1 MENWP
6 LFFVVVLGLVLI
18 GVLVVSANIS
28 VKKLVGIA
36 AYFNLSS
43 TFMGMTVV
51 SLATSIPEITS
62 HITASA
68 KILGGSL
75 DFQIGSAIVLG
86 SNIGS
91 DVVQQTFILGLVV
104 LLTGTMHFRRYF
116 MWKSMVPMIASTVM
130 CIVLGLDRVYSRWDG
145 LILFGT
151 FILYSLYLY
160 HDERKFYQAEDN
172 VPMSE
177 EISDSV
183 PKTKRQV
190 AIDSLVTVFLLTL
203 TVLAASQVLRITE
216 IVVNQ
221 TNISGSLLGV
231 VTLGLAS
238 AMPELSTALAGV
250 RHKEFGI
257 SLGTLIGSNI
267 TNPLVGIGL
276 GALISK
282 YAVPRPL
289 ILWDLPWETLTGILL
304 WIILWARKGKLGKI
318 ESFYLM
324 GMYFSFIILRAVIF
338 PADF

>member
-6 LFFVVVLGLVLI
+6 LFYVIVLGLALI
-18 GVLVVSANIS
+18 GVLVVTANLS

-75 DFQIGSAIVLG
+75 DFKIGSSIVLG

>member
-1 MENWP
+1 M
-6 LFFVVVLGLVLI
+6 
-18 GVLVVSANIS
+18 
-28 VKKLVGIA
+28 
-36 AYFNLSS
+36 Y
-43 TFMGMTVV
+43 
-51 SLATSIPEITS
+51 
-62 HITASA
+62 
-68 KILGGSL
+68 
-75 DFQIGSAIVLG
+75 
-86 SNIGS
+86 
-91 DVVQQTFILGLVV
+91 
-104 LLTGTMHFRRYF
+104 
-116 MWKSMVPMIASTVM
+116 
-130 CIVLGLDRVYSRWDG
+130 VY
-145 LILFGT
+145 
-151 FILYSLYLY
+151 Y
-160 HDERKFYQAEDN
+160 DERKFYQAEDN

-304 WIILWARKGKLGKI
+304 WIILWARKGKLGKR

-324 GMYFSFIILRAVIF
+324 AMYFIFIILRAVIF

>member
-6 LFFVVVLGLVLI
+6 LFYVIVLGLALI
-18 GVLVVSANIS
+18 GVLVVTANLS

-75 DFQIGSAIVLG
+75 DFKIGSSIVLG

-130 CIVLGLDRVYSRWDG
+130 CILLGLDRVYSRWDG

-183 PKTKRQV
+183 PKTKSQV

>member
-68 KILGGSL
+68 KILGCSL
-75 DFQIGSAIVLG
+75 DFKIGSSIVLG

>member
-75 DFQIGSAIVLG
+75 DFQIGSSIVLG

-130 CIVLGLDRVYSRWDG
+130 CILLGLDGIYSRWDG

-160 HDERKFYQAEDN
+160 YDERKFYHAEDN

-177 EISDSV
+177 EISDSI
-183 PKTKRQV
+183 PKTRKDV
-190 AIDSLVTVFLLTL
+190 AIDSLITVFLLTL

-216 IVVNQ
+216 IVVNR

-289 ILWDLPWETLTGILL
+289 LLWDLPWETLTGILL
-304 WIILWARKGKLGKI
+304 WIILWARKGKLGKM

-324 GMYFSFIILRAVIF
+324 AMYFIFIILRAVIF

>member
-6 LFFVVVLGLVLI
+6 LFYVIVLGLALI
-18 GVLVVSANIS
+18 GVLVVTANLS

-43 TFMGMTVV
+43 TFMWMTVV

-75 DFQIGSAIVLG
+75 DFKIGSSIVLG

-190 AIDSLVTVFLLTL
+190 AIDSLITVFLLTL

-216 IVVNQ
+216 IVVNR

-304 WIILWARKGKLGKI
+304 WIILWARKGKLGKR

-324 GMYFSFIILRAVIF
+324 AMYFIFIILRAVIF

>member
-6 LFFVVVLGLVLI
+6 LFYVIVLGLGMI
-18 GVLVVSANIS
+18 GILVVSANLS
-28 VKKLVGIA
+28 VKKLIGVA

-62 HITASA
+62 HFTASA
-68 KILGGSL
+68 KILSGSL
-75 DFQIGSAIVLG
+75 DFRIGSSIVLG

-91 DVVQQTFILGLVV
+91 DVFQQTFILGLVV

-116 MWKSMVPMIASTVM
+116 MWKSMVPMIAASAL

-151 FILYSLYLY
+151 FILYSLYLFF
-160 HDERKFYQAEDN
+160 DERKFFQAEDN
-172 VPMSE
+172 VHMSE
-177 EISDSV
+177 EISDSI
-183 PKTKRQV
+183 PITKKQV
-190 AIDSLVTVFLLTL
+190 LLDSLISVLLL
-203 TVLAASQVLRITE
+203 IVTVLAASQVLRATE
-216 IVVNQ
+216 IIVNR

-250 RHKEFGI
+250 RHKVFGI

-267 TNPLVGIGL
+267 TTPLVGIGL
-276 GALISK
+276 GALVST

-289 ILWDLPWETLTGILL
+289 LLWDLPWATLTGILL
-304 WIILWARKGKLGKI
+304 WIILWARKGKLGKV
-318 ESFYLM
+318 EGFYLM
-324 GMYFSFIILRAVIF
+324 AMYFVFVVLRAVLF
-338 PADF
+338 PVDF

>member
-1 MENWP
+1 METWP
-6 LFFVVVLGLVLI
+6 LFVVIILGLALI
-18 GVLVVSANIS
+18 AVLVIAANML

-51 SLATSIPEITS
+51 SLATSIPEITA

-68 KILGGSL
+68 KILGGTL

-104 LLTGTMHFRRYF
+104 LLTGVMHFRRYF
-116 MWKSMVPMIASTVM
+116 MWKSMVPMIAASAL
-130 CIVLGLDRVYSRWDG
+130 CILLGLDRVYSRWDG
-145 LILFGT
+145 IILFGC

-160 HDERKFYQAEDN
+160 LDERKFYQAEDN

-177 EISDSV
+177 EISDSI
-183 PKTKRQV
+183 PKTKKQV
-190 AIDSLVTVFLLTL
+190 GQDSLISVALLAI

-216 IVVNQ
+216 MVVNQ

-231 VTLGLAS
+231 ITLGLAS

-250 RHKEFGI
+250 RNKEIGI

-267 TNPLVGIGL
+267 TNPLVGIGI
-276 GALISK
+276 GALISE

-289 ILWDLPWETLTGILL
+289 LLWDLPWATLTGILL
-304 WIILWARKGKLGKI
+304 WIILWARKGKLGKM
-318 ESFYLM
+318 ESIYLM
-324 GMYFSFIILRAVIF
+324 VMYFIFIGMRAFLF
-338 PADF
+338 PVDF

>member
-6 LFFVVVLGLVLI
+6 LFYVIVLGLGMI
-18 GVLVVSANIS
+18 GILVVSANLS
-28 VKKLVGIA
+28 VKKLIGVA

-62 HITASA
+62 HFTASA
-68 KILGGSL
+68 KILSGSL
-75 DFQIGSAIVLG
+75 DFRIGSSIVLG

-91 DVVQQTFILGLVV
+91 DVFQQTFILGLVV

-116 MWKSMVPMIASTVM
+116 MWKSMVPMIAASAL

-151 FILYSLYLY
+151 FILYSLYLFF
-160 HDERKFYQAEDN
+160 DERKFFQAEDN
-172 VPMSE
+172 VHMSE
-177 EISDSV
+177 EISDSI
-183 PKTKRQV
+183 PITKKQV
-190 AIDSLVTVFLLTL
+190 LLDSLISVLLL
-203 TVLAASQVLRITE
+203 IVTVLAASQVLRATE
-216 IVVNQ
+216 IIVNR

-276 GALISK
+276 GALVST

-289 ILWDLPWETLTGILL
+289 LLWDLPWATLTGILL
-304 WIILWARKGKLGKI
+304 WIILWARKGKLGKV
-318 ESFYLM
+318 EGFYLM
-324 GMYFSFIILRAVIF
+324 AMYFVFVVLRAVLF
-338 PADF
+338 PVDF

>member
-6 LFFVVVLGLVLI
+6 LFYVIVLGLGMI
-18 GVLVVSANIS
+18 GILVVSANLS
-28 VKKLVGIA
+28 VKKLIGVA

-62 HITASA
+62 HFTASA
-68 KILGGSL
+68 KILSGSL
-75 DFQIGSAIVLG
+75 DFRIGSSIVLG

-91 DVVQQTFILGLVV
+91 DVFQQTFILGLVV

-116 MWKSMVPMIASTVM
+116 MWKSMVPMIAASAL

-151 FILYSLYLY
+151 FILYSLYLFF
-160 HDERKFYQAEDN
+160 DERKFFQAEDN
-172 VPMSE
+172 VHMSE
-177 EISDSV
+177 EISDSI
-183 PKTKRQV
+183 PITKKQV
-190 AIDSLVTVFLLTL
+190 LLDSLISVLLL
-203 TVLAASQVLRITE
+203 IVTVLAASQVLRATE
-216 IVVNQ
+216 IIVNR

-276 GALISK
+276 GALVST

-289 ILWDLPWETLTGILL
+289 LLWDLPWATLTGILL
-304 WIILWARKGKLGKI
+304 WIILWERKGKLGKV
-318 ESFYLM
+318 EGFYLM
-324 GMYFSFIILRAVIF
+324 AMYFVFVVLRAVLF
-338 PADF
+338 PVDF

>member
-1 MENWP
+1 M
-6 LFFVVVLGLVLI
+6 LDL
-18 GVLVVSANIS
+18 
-28 VKKLVGIA
+28 
-36 AYFNLSS
+36 
-43 TFMGMTVV
+43 TVV

-75 DFQIGSAIVLG
+75 DFKIGSSIVLG

>member
-190 AIDSLVTVFLLTL
+190 AIDSLITVFLLTL

-216 IVVNQ
+216 IVVNR

>member
-6 LFFVVVLGLVLI
+6 LFYVIVLGLGMI
-18 GVLVVSANIS
+18 GILVVSANLS
-28 VKKLVGIA
+28 VKKLIGVA

-62 HITASA
+62 HFTASA
-68 KILGGSL
+68 KILSGSL
-75 DFQIGSAIVLG
+75 DFRIGSSIVLG

-91 DVVQQTFILGLVV
+91 DVFQQTFILGLVV

-116 MWKSMVPMIASTVM
+116 MWKSMVPMIAASAL
-130 CIVLGLDRVYSRWDG
+130 CILLGLDRVYSRWDG

-151 FILYSLYLY
+151 FILYSLYLFF
-160 HDERKFYQAEDN
+160 DERKFFQAEDN
-172 VPMSE
+172 VHMSE
-177 EISDSV
+177 EISDSI
-183 PKTKRQV
+183 PITKKQV
-190 AIDSLVTVFLLTL
+190 LLDSLISVLLL
-203 TVLAASQVLRITE
+203 IVTVLAASQVLRATE
-216 IVVNQ
+216 IIVNR

-276 GALISK
+276 GALVST

-289 ILWDLPWETLTGILL
+289 LLWDLPWATLTGILL
-304 WIILWARKGKLGKI
+304 WIILWARKGKLGKV
-318 ESFYLM
+318 EGFYLM
-324 GMYFSFIILRAVIF
+324 AMYFVFVVLRAVLF
-338 PADF
+338 PVDF

>member
-324 GMYFSFIILRAVIF
+324 GMYFIFIILRAVIF

>member
-6 LFFVVVLGLVLI
+6 LFYVIVLGLGMI
-18 GVLVVSANIS
+18 GILVVSANLS
-28 VKKLVGIA
+28 VKKLIGVA

-62 HITASA
+62 HFTASA
-68 KILGGSL
+68 KILSRSL
-75 DFQIGSAIVLG
+75 DFRIGSSIVLG

-91 DVVQQTFILGLVV
+91 DVFQQTFILGLVV

-116 MWKSMVPMIASTVM
+116 MWKSMVPMIAASAL

-151 FILYSLYLY
+151 FILYSLYLFF
-160 HDERKFYQAEDN
+160 DERKFFQAEDN
-172 VPMSE
+172 VHMSE
-177 EISDSV
+177 EISDSI
-183 PKTKRQV
+183 PITKKQV
-190 AIDSLVTVFLLTL
+190 LLDSLISVLLL
-203 TVLAASQVLRITE
+203 IVTVLAASQVLRATE
-216 IVVNQ
+216 IIVNR

-276 GALISK
+276 GALVST

-289 ILWDLPWETLTGILL
+289 LLWDLPWATLTGILL
-304 WIILWARKGKLGKI
+304 WIILWARKGKLGKV
-318 ESFYLM
+318 EGFYLM
-324 GMYFSFIILRAVIF
+324 AMYFVFVVLRAVLF
-338 PADF
+338 PVDF